1 MDDLLDRFFKELE
14 SSLWPEFPRYT
25 VKVSQL
31 KGSFFALVEKAR
43 VKNLNDDRKCLYDN
57 VKCIS
62 ENIYQKYAEYSRDH
76 SYGYFPFFKLV
87 KGYGNYHYHF
97 LVAKK
102 EYE

>member
-1 MDDLLDRFFKELE
+1 M
-14 SSLWPEFPRYT
+14 
-25 VKVSQL
+25 KVSQV
-31 KGSFFALVEKAR
+31 KGSFFALVKKAR

-62 ENIYQKYAEYSRDH
+62 ENIYQKYAEYSRDL

-97 LVAKK
+97 LVANPAEYDCLYFCPHFKK
-102 EYE
+102 LLLKRRQ

>member
-1 MDDLLDRFFKELE
+1 MMIE
-14 SSLWPEFPRYT
+14 
-25 VKVSQL
+25 
-31 KGSFFALVEKAR
+31 
-43 VKNLNDDRKCLYDN
+43 N
-57 VKCIS
+57 V
-62 ENIYQKYAEYSRDH
+62 YQKYAEYSRDF